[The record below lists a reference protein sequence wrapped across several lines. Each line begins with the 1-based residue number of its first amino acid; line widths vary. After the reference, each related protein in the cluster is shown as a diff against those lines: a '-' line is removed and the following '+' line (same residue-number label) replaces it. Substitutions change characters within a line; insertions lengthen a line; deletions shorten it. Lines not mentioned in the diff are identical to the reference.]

1 MEGRELPQDLPDHL
15 FVSSSNHP
23 GFSQAQDLDW
33 VGDFFRHLP
42 SNGGDGCDAGPAGEG
57 SVTAGKEKRRKVV
70 GGGGGCKAMKAAKPR
85 FAFRTKSSEDVL
97 DDGFRWRKY
106 GQKAVKNSV
115 HPSIS
120 FFLGAWDAA
129 DVDGESRS
137 YYRCVHHTC
146 SVKKQVQ
153 RLSEDTSTVV
163 TTYEGVHNHPCQQ
176 MMEAL
181 APLLRQIHFLSKF

>member
-1 MEGRELPQDLPDHL
+1 MEGRESPQDLPDHL
-15 FVSSSNHP
+15 FASSSNHP

-106 GQKAVKNSV
+106 GQKAVKNNV
-115 HPSIS
+115 HP
-120 FFLGAWDAA
+120 
-129 DVDGESRS
+129 RS